1 MELKNP
7 NELFLKSLING
18 DVTSFEETYNKYNK
32 KIFNF
37 SLRYLKNKVDAEEVV
52 QDVFLK
58 LWENCKSLKK
68 DTNLNAWLFMVTFNC
83 IRRKF
88 RNSSIEKKHLQK
100 YSDQNKTKYNEIT
113 EVEYLDL
120 LDKASHLIS
129 KLPYRQKVVFLL
141 HKENSLSSSEIAEKL
156 GIAKKTVEN
165 HLNRARSFLR
175 RTLKKEG
182 LLFFVF

>member
-1 MELKNP
+1 MELRNP

-58 LWENCKSLKK
+58 LWENCNSLKK

-88 RNSSIEKKHLQK
+88 RNSSIEKKHLHK
-100 YSDQNKTKYNEIT
+100 YFDQNKTKYNEIT

-120 LDKASHLIS
+120 LDKA
-129 KLPYRQKVVFLL
+129 
-141 HKENSLSSSEIAEKL
+141 
-156 GIAKKTVEN
+156 
-165 HLNRARSFLR
+165 
-175 RTLKKEG
+175 
-182 LLFFVF
+182 

>member
-1 MELKNP
+1 MA
-7 NELFLKSLING
+7 FYG
-18 DVTSFEETYNKYNK
+18 DFQLHRE
-32 KIFNF
+32 
-37 SLRYLKNKVDAEEVV
+37 
-52 QDVFLK
+52 
-58 LWENCKSLKK
+58 
-68 DTNLNAWLFMVTFNC
+68 
-83 IRRKF
+83 F

-100 YSDQNKTKYNEIT
+100 YSDQNETRYNEIT

-129 KLPYRQKVVFLL
+129 KLPYQQKVVFLL

-182 LLFFVF
+182 LLFFAF